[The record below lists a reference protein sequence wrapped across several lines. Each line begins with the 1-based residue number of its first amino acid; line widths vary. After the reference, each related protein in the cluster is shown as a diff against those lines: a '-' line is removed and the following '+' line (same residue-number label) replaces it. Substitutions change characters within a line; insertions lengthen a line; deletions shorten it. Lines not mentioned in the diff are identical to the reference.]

1 MMPRIA
7 KVINA
12 FAANKCNGQEK
23 KINSI
28 RFSLNMQRKPIEWL
42 WKSNSMLNGG
52 SIPQRKLSHS
62 LSFSLTTILR
72 EINRTRSGGWHLL
85 AYKVIINLCYF
96 YLSLLQSNLLARR
109 IKRLEISQSVN
120 IIARCISE
128 FIPFNLVHSQLPHN
142 FASVYEESTVYGGT
156 RKWEIEAR
164 YTWSTHFDSFC
175 FVWRFWCFHIQLKTQ
190 ASDRL
195 LTIHLLAAAFFLL
208 QLKLDTQTM
217 SAMLQIQ
224 TNGNENVR
232 EKNFKNKKKR
242 THFKCLISF
251 IFFRCR
257 LIQSV
262 N

>member
-12 FAANKCNGQEK
+12 LAANKCNGQEK

-72 EINRTRSGGWHLL
+72 EINRTKSGGWHLL

-142 FASVYEESTVYGGT
+142 FASVYEESTVYGGGGDAEVRNWSKIYVKHSFRFFLFRLAFLVLSYSIKNAGIRPPLNNPFACCCFFFT
-156 RKWEIEAR
+156 STQTRYANDERDASNSNERKWKRAR
-164 YTWSTHFDSFC
+164 KE
-175 FVWRFWCFHIQLKTQ
+175 FWK
-190 ASDRL
+190 
-195 LTIHLLAAAFFLL
+195 
-208 QLKLDTQTM
+208 
-217 SAMLQIQ
+217 
-224 TNGNENVR
+224 
-232 EKNFKNKKKR
+232 
-242 THFKCLISF
+242 
-251 IFFRCR
+251 
-257 LIQSV
+257 
-262 N
+262 